1 MTQVRSWLAQRMP
14 PPPDPL
20 TRWLDRVGMPGD
32 PVLDALMHGG
42 LLELGRARAEPG
54 RVRRSAY
61 HLLAADALITYG
73 CEAALERDAPAVEL
87 RRLVGLVAAPG
98 S

>member
-1 MTQVRSWLAQRMP
+1 MTQVRSWLGQRMP

-20 TRWLDRVGMPGD
+20 TRWLDGVDMSGD
-32 PVLDALMHGG
+32 SVLDALLHGG

-54 RVRRSAY
+54 RVRRSAF

-87 RRLVGLVAAPG
+87 RRIVGLVAARG